1 MNSHRRVLGRAT
13 LPSVALLVLSLTA
26 AACSSDKKTTAT
38 TAVATATTAATA
50 TTTAETTAE
59 STAASGDTTETTTGE
74 TTDATTESTGDTTD
88 STTEATEGTTE
99 GTTEATTATTE
110 ALEFTAADG
119 DVRGFD
125 GTTIKVAGIGI
136 KSQLPGV
143 ETGVKA
149 RVKRF
154 NDSNEVPGVQIDY
167 TEFIDDKM
175 DSAFA
180 LSEIRRLVT
189 DVQVFALVG
198 DVSRVNPAD
207 YMIEQHVPYFGWG
220 FDNSYCSLEPNP
232 ETWAFGY
239 NGCLVPAAP
248 ETMPDPT
255 TRLIKYV
262 REVTGKDAPT
272 IALIS
277 GDNPSGKDTVKFQSS
292 AFAGAGFN
300 VIFHE
305 GSIPPPPVSDYTP
318 YVQEMLVSDDGH
330 APDMIFCL
338 AAVDCIPIY
347 ALLTASGF
355 TGVYLHNIY
364 SDALLAP
371 MKGSVVSIPYH
382 ALNEDTPGI
391 AALKADVAALD
402 PAAVIDSGVAT
413 GYMTADMFIQA
424 LTTVAAEGTEY
435 ITPENVRLAAAHQT
449 WQIEGFAGP
458 TKYPDSTVSAT
469 PYCSSYALDTGDEWK
484 TVVPFDCSEHK
495 WPILDEFND

>member
-1 MNSHRRVLGRAT
+1 MYKRQ
-13 LPSVALLVLSLTA
+13 
-26 AACSSDKKTTAT
+26 
-38 TAVATATTAATA
+38 
-50 TTTAETTAE
+50 
-59 STAASGDTTETTTGE
+59 
-74 TTDATTESTGDTTD
+74 
-88 STTEATEGTTE
+88 
-99 GTTEATTATTE
+99 
-110 ALEFTAADG
+110 
-119 DVRGFD
+119 FD
-125 GTTIKVAGIGI
+125 GSTIKVAGIGI

-143 ETGVKA
+143 ELGVKA

-175 DSAFA
+175 DPAFT

-189 DVQVFALVG
+189 DVGVFALVG

-207 YMIEQHVPYFGWG
+207 YMVEQHLPYFGWG

-232 ETWAFGY
+232 DTWAFGY

-255 TRLIKYV
+255 TRLIKYI

-292 AFAGAGFN
+292 AFAGAGFD
-300 VIFHE
+300 VIYHE
-305 GSIPPPPVSDYTP
+305 GVIPPPPVSDYTP
-318 YVQEMLVSDDGH
+318 YVQQMLVSDDGH

-364 SDALLAP
+364 SDALLTP

-382 ALNEDTPGI
+382 AFNEDTPGI
-391 AALKADVAALD
+391 AALKADVAAVD

-435 ITPENVRLAAAHQT
+435 ITPENVRLAAANQT
-449 WQIEGFAGP
+449 WEIEGFAGP
-458 TKYPDSTVSAT
+458 TKYPDSTVSGT
-469 PYCSSYALDTGDEWK
+469 PYCNSYALDTGDEWK
-484 TVVPFDCSEHK
+484 TVVPFDCSDHK